1 MGGGR
6 SSASH
11 ADIAGPVKRVTK
23 KKPWYSASTRAC
35 PHGGCGSRGT
45 AAMRLNGIAWQHE
58 PAAPSYCGKT
68 LQGIT
73 PPSRRAAQKK
83 KLRYSGGGML
93 GLRWQL
99 YSGLV
104 GLSLLAASTE
114 YRPPRNSSQQPVPS
128 HSHFV
133 PFLPACSAGCA
144 WNAVAILASSGSRP
158 CSASRDRRRVTFRV
172 IPRTVRHFSRSN

>member
-1 MGGGR
+1 MTPISRKEARAAGLTRYFNGVPGSRGHVAERLVSSCRCIDHSDHNSRPDGTVDVLLRNLFLAGWLPLSVSGIGTFPNSADGMGGGR

-35 PHGGCGSRGT
+35 PPWWLWVAGT

-73 PPSRRAAQKK
+73 PPSRRAAQRK
-83 KLRYSGGGML
+83 
-93 GLRWQL
+93 
-99 YSGLV
+99 
-104 GLSLLAASTE
+104 
-114 YRPPRNSSQQPVPS
+114 
-128 HSHFV
+128 
-133 PFLPACSAGCA
+133 
-144 WNAVAILASSGSRP
+144 SSGTLEEG
-158 CSASRDRRRVTFRV
+158 CWG
-172 IPRTVRHFSRSN
+172 